1 MTNRLNILIAGGFDP
16 DDPNALVASVDD
28 IVAFGKALGHQVI
41 EQGHN
46 LLTGCQTDLDRVVA
60 EGAAAHPNITD
71 ANEKDELRIMSYV
84 LQGKIQSHNI
94 GTIMDSGRKD
104 WDIGGLDA
112 SPPEVIQNA
121 HAIVLLGGFYGT
133 FRAANWARLTRVPL
147 LPFFSFGGAA
157 REVYEVE
164 TRRFDQ
170 AYGDTIPRIEYDQVL
185 KSKSTNWSD
194 LAKDTIQLAEKL
206 ATTRS
211 VLVCMSFTEDPKYK
225 DLLAAIKTVCSEFG
239 YEAERIDESNLSKRI
254 VPQILKQVRRAAF
267 VIADVTEEKPNV
279 YYELGFSDGAGK
291 EVVLVAEKDTSLPF
305 NVADIPVIYWPSF
318 EDFKQDLRKRLEE
331 IASFHGRA

>member
-1 MTNRLNILIAGGFDP
+1 MSNRINILIAGGFDP
-16 DDPNALVASVDD
+16 NDPNALVASVDD
-28 IVAFGKALGHQVI
+28 IVAFGKALGYQVI

-46 LLTGCQTDLDRVVA
+46 LLTGCQTDLDRIVA
-60 EGAAAHPNITD
+60 EAAASHPQITD
-71 ANEKDELRIMSYV
+71 TIEKDELRIMSYV
-84 LQGKIQSHNI
+84 LQGKTQSHTV
-94 GTIMDSGRKD
+94 GTIMASGREN

-133 FRAANWARLTRVPL
+133 YKAANWARLTRVPL

-157 REVYEVE
+157 REVHAVE
-164 TRRFDQ
+164 AQRFDR

-185 KSKSTNWSD
+185 KSVSKNWAD
-194 LAKDTIQLAEKL
+194 LARDTIQLAEKL

-211 VLVCMSFTEDPKYK
+211 VLVCMSFSEKAEYK
-225 DLLAAIKTVCSEFG
+225 DLLAAIKTVCDEFG
-239 YEAERIDESNLSKRI
+239 YEAERVDESNLSKRI

-267 VIADVTEEKPNV
+267 VIVDVTEQKPNV

-291 EVVLVAEKDTSLPF
+291 EVVLVAKKDTDLPF
-305 NVADIPVIYWPSF
+305 NVADIPVIYWESF

-331 IASFHGRA
+331 IAMFH